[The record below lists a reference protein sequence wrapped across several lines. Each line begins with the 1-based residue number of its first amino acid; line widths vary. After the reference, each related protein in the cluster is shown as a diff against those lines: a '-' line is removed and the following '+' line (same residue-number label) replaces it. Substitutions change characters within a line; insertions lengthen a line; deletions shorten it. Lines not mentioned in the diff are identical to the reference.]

1 MWSCVDGEGNSMTE
15 FLIGAG
21 FVITW
26 LLIVALYL
34 AFIRASH
41 NLSQDEIE
49 KMHKD
54 PPFMKKEIHVTK
66 DGAGFGGVYVD
77 PKYKD

>member
-1 MWSCVDGEGNSMTE
+1 MTG
-15 FLIGAG
+15 FLIGTG

-41 NLSQDEIE
+41 NVSTDNPVSE
-49 KMHKD
+49 KLV
-54 PPFMKKEIHVTK
+54 KKEIHVTK

>member
-1 MWSCVDGEGNSMTE
+1 MTG

-41 NLSQDEIE
+41 NVSTDIQLNSE
-49 KMHKD
+49 K
-54 PPFMKKEIHVTK
+54 PAKKEIHVTK